1 MKLFLKFIEA
11 IGGNRTLTFCLEGRR
26 STVKL
31 QPHKK
36 KFGFILERRA
46 GIEPAFAQGGSP
58 MCDMDSGGYR
68 STYTPHQVGQAGIEP
83 ATQGFSVPCST
94 D

>member
-1 MKLFLKFIEA
+1 M
-11 IGGNRTLTFCLEGRR
+11 
-26 STVKL
+26 
-31 QPHKK
+31 
-36 KFGFILERRA
+36 ERRA

-94 D
+94 N

>member
-1 MKLFLKFIEA
+1 LK
-11 IGGNRTLTFCLEGRR
+11 RLEGIEPSPSAWKADVLPLNYNRIKR
-26 STVKL
+26 SEKS
-31 QPHKK
+31 
-36 KFGFILERRA
+36 IMERRA

-94 D
+94 N